1 MDPESNISSLKCHV
15 SNLFSHGP
23 YGIGS
28 NTLLEEY
35 IHMIHNL
42 AAVTDIDT
50 SGIHSFEELHKTLQ
64 NRDVKV
70 RLI

>member
-1 MDPESNISSLKCHV
+1 
-15 SNLFSHGP
+15 
-23 YGIGS
+23 
-28 NTLLEEY
+28 
-35 IHMIHNL
+35 MIHNL

-70 RLI
+70 RLIWT